1 MIYSDIRFMEVAKP
15 IIEHEEY
22 QQMRNIKHHD
32 KSVYEHSVKVAFYA
46 YHMAYK
52 HNLDW
57 EATIRGAL
65 LHDFFLYKFKKR
77 HSLRLISDSIKHAIN
92 HPIIA
97 FNNANKYFDLNEKEE
112 NIIKGHMFPF
122 GVPKSREAWIVTYVD
137 KYVAVFEYAS
147 NLKNIVYHKKQPA
160 YSVE

>member
-1 MIYSDIRFMEVAKP
+1 MEFYDYRFMEIARL

-22 QQMRNIKHHD
+22 QQMKFFKHHD
-32 KSVYEHSVKVAFYA
+32 KSVYEHSIKVA
-46 YHMAYK
+46 YHSYQIAFK

-57 EATIRGAL
+57 VSTIRGAL

-77 HSLRLISDSIKHAIN
+77 LSPMIITDSIKHAIT

-97 FNNANKYFDLNEKEE
+97 LENSKKYFDLNNKEA

-122 GVPKSREAWIVTYVD
+122 GMPKSKEAWIVSYSD
-137 KYVAVFEYAS
+137 KYIATFEYCS
-147 NLKNIVYHKKQPA
+147 NFKNMTKKKVNAQNA
-160 YSVE
+160 N